1 METKKVKI
9 YKRVLA
15 FLIDFIIVGIFSAL
29 IIYLLPYNEK
39 YQETIKQNE
48 VLQELVLS
56 KQIDNQDYV
65 SNSVKITY
73 NSYKYGLLEN
83 GISVGIMILYFTL
96 FTYFNHG
103 KTIGKMIM
111 RYQVSSKDGNDPS
124 FVGSLVRSLLLTR
137 AFGDIITIILVLSLS
152 EAKFVSIYNYFDM
165 GITIV
170 WLTCPFISMFRE
182 DGRGLHDLVAKTI
195 VLDKR
200 KQDSTEIVEAKYEEK
215 VEVEEVKTK
224 KNNKKK

>member
-1 METKKVKI
+1 M
-9 YKRVLA
+9 
-15 FLIDFIIVGIFSAL
+15 
-29 IIYLLPYNEK
+29 
-39 YQETIKQNE
+39 
-48 VLQELVLS
+48 
-56 KQIDNQDYV
+56 
-65 SNSVKITY
+65 KITY

-215 VEVEEVKTK
+215 VEVKEVKTK